1 VERVDF
7 VIKISQTQV
16 LLTYVQTQEGIVWTE
31 ASPKAMIWKD
41 M

>member
-1 VERVDF
+1 
-7 VIKISQTQV
+7 
-16 LLTYVQTQEGIVWTE
+16 LTYVQTQEGIVWTE